1 MIYAVIDT
9 NVLVSAMISHRDDAA
24 TVQVLNAV
32 FSGRITPLYHQD
44 ILAEYAEVLARPK
57 FKFAKSD
64 IEIVISAIKSFGVEV
79 FPQPTG
85 EILIDM
91 DDLIFYEVAMEK
103 REEDAKLVTGNLKHY
118 PIKDFIVTPSE
129 MLKILENK

>member
-1 MIYAVIDT
+1 MIYVVIDT
-9 NVLVSAMISHRDDAA
+9 NVLVSAMLSHRDDAA

-32 FSGRITPLYHQD
+32 FSGKITPLYHQD
-44 ILAEYAEVLARPK
+44 ILSEYAEVLSRPK
-57 FKFAKSD
+57 FRFALSD
-64 IEIVISAIKSFGVEV
+64 INTVISAFINFGVEV

-103 REEDAKLVTGNLKHY
+103 RADDAKLVTGNQKHY
-118 PIKDFIVTPSE
+118 PIKDFIIAPSE
-129 MLKILENK
+129 MLKILEMQ

>member
-9 NVLVSAMISHRDDAA
+9 NVLVSAMLSHRDDAA

-32 FSGRITPLYHQD
+32 FSGKITPLYHQD
-44 ILAEYAEVLARPK
+44 ILSEYAEVLSRPK
-57 FKFAKSD
+57 FRFALSD
-64 IEIVISAIKSFGVEV
+64 INTVISAFINFGVEV

-103 REEDAKLVTGNLKHY
+103 RADDAKLVTGNQKHY
-118 PIKDFIVTPSE
+118 PIKDFIIAPSE
-129 MLKILENK
+129 MLKILEMQ

>member
-1 MIYAVIDT
+1 MIYAVIGT

-24 TVQVLNAV
+24 TVQVLSAV

-64 IEIVISAIKSFGVEV
+64 IEIVISAIKRFGVEV

-103 REEDAKLVTGNLKHY
+103 REEDANLVTGNLKHY